1 MKASEYQAKAMR
13 TLNPQIAKKDILVNA
28 VMGLSAEAGE
38 ATDLV
43 KKHLFQGHDLKKDEL
58 MKELGDIAWYL
69 AEAATAID
77 VSLDEVLSMNIEKL
91 KERFPDGFD
100 ALRSMYRE
108 KAPFYGYE
116 DTAVKILDQKH
127 PAIQSPQDLYDLL
140 KLCWN
145 KETCAPRMA
154 ENWTS
159 ENPGL
164 GQCSITAFLV
174 QDIFGGEVYGVDLKD
189 GNYHCFNVI
198 DGHIYDLT
206 SAQFDHPLD
215 YTLEHK
221 QEREVH
227 FQKKEKEERYQKLK
241 KSLAEKEKE
250 KEKQLILR

>member
-154 ENWTS
+154 EDWTS
-159 ENPGL
+159 ENPSL

-206 SAQFDHPLD
+206 SAQFDHLLD

-241 KSLAEKEKE
+241 KSLAKKEKE